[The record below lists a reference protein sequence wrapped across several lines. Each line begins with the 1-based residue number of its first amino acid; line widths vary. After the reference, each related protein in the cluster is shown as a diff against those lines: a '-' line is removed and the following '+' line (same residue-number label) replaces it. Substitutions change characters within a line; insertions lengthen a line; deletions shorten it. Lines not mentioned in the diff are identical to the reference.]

1 MTQSTL
7 TNSLKFGDHHEEKEK
22 DTHPLT
28 TYELRDS
35 DPAEIESL
43 GHGVEPATLPID
55 DEKVDA
61 KKVDLREDGTEY
73 PNGVKLYLIMVAI
86 CLAVF
91 LMALDNAI
99 IATAIPKITDEFHSL
114 PDVGWY
120 GSAYL
125 LTAAALQL
133 LFGKLYTFFNVKW
146 VYLGTIIVFELGS
159 LICGVAQNSVTLI
172 IGRAVAGLGSAGLM
186 SGSLLILAHSV
197 PLAKRPVYSGM
208 IGSLYGVASVAGP
221 LLGGVLTDKASWRWC
236 FLINLPIGAVTVF
249 AIAFFYADP
258 QMTRPPAESFMERL
272 KRFDPVGTAIF
283 MPAIIC
289 LLLALQWGG
298 TEYPWGDGRIIA
310 LFVVFGILII
320 AFIFVQLWQGENAT
334 VPPRIMRNRSVWSS
348 SLFGFFIAAAFF
360 VMVYYLPIWFQAVQG
375 ASAVDSGVRN
385 LPMLISIVV
394 GSVVAGIAVS
404 VFGYYTPFMIAATV
418 LMSIGAGLLSTFE
431 PSTSRAAWI
440 GYQVI
445 FGLGVGLGFQQPL
458 MAVQAVLNMADV
470 PTGTS
475 IIVFAQTLGGS
486 LFVSVGQSVFTNQ
499 LVKSLAADVPSLSP
513 LIVLATGATNLQTT
527 LPAADIAG
535 VQLAYS
541 EALTKAYVVT
551 IALSAFSVIG
561 CVFCPWK
568 SVKGKTFEAGLA

>member
-1 MTQSTL
+1 MAQSIL
-7 TNSLKFGDHHEEKEK
+7 MNK
-22 DTHPLT
+22 
-28 TYELRDS
+28 LRDS

-55 DEKVDA
+55 NEKVDA

-73 PNGVKLYLIMVAI
+73 SNGVKLYLIMVAI

-91 LMALDNAI
+91 LMDLEQARPRREHDSNAI
-99 IATAIPKITDEFHSL
+99 IAMAIPKITDEFHSL

-120 GSAYL
+120 GSA
-125 LTAAALQL
+125 AIRQALHPFQRQMGL
-133 LFGKLYTFFNVKW
+133 
-146 VYLGTIIVFELGS
+146 LGTIIVFELGS

-172 IGRAVAGLGSAGLM
+172 IGRAVAELGSAGLM

-208 IGSLYGVASVAGP
+208 IGGPYGVASVAGP
-221 LLGGVLTDKASWRWC
+221 LLGGVLTDNAVPTMPN
-236 FLINLPIGAVTVF
+236 ILPTKLGLTVF

-258 QMTRPPAESFMERL
+258 QIARPSAESFMERL
-272 KRFDPVGTAIF
+272 KRSDP
-283 MPAIIC
+283 
-289 LLLALQWGG
+289 WGG
-298 TEYPWGDGRIIA
+298 TEYLWNDNRIIA
-310 LFVVFGILII
+310 LFVVFGILVI
-320 AFIFVQLWQGENAT
+320 AFISVQLWQSENAT

-348 SLFGFFIAAAFF
+348 LLFGFFIAAAFF
-360 VMVYYLPIWFQAVQG
+360 VMVYHLPIWFQAVQG
-375 ASAVDSGVRN
+375 ALAVESGVR
-385 LPMLISIVV
+385 
-394 GSVVAGIAVS
+394 IAVT

-431 PSTSRAAWI
+431 PGTSRAAWI
-440 GYQVI
+440 GY
-445 FGLGVGLGFQQPL
+445 QPL

-486 LFVSVGQSVFTNQ
+486 PFVSVGQSVFTNQ

-513 LIVLATGATNLQTT
+513 LIVL
-527 LPAADIAG
+527 AADIAG

-568 SVKGKTFEAGLA
+568 SVKGKKFEAGLV

>member
-1 MTQSTL
+1 MAQSIL
-7 TNSLKFGDHHEEKEK
+7 MNK
-22 DTHPLT
+22 
-28 TYELRDS
+28 LRDS

-55 DEKVDA
+55 NEKVDA

-73 PNGVKLYLIMVAI
+73 SNGVKLYLIMH
-86 CLAVF
+86 
-91 LMALDNAI
+91 DSNAI
-99 IATAIPKITDEFHSL
+99 IAMAIPKITDEFHSL

-120 GSAYL
+120 GSA
-125 LTAAALQL
+125 AIRQALHPFQRQMGL
-133 LFGKLYTFFNVKW
+133 
-146 VYLGTIIVFELGS
+146 LGTIIVFELGS

-172 IGRAVAGLGSAGLM
+172 IGRAVAELGSAGLM

-208 IGSLYGVASVAGP
+208 IGGPYGVASVAGP
-221 LLGGVLTDKASWRWC
+221 LLGGVLTDNAC

-258 QMTRPPAESFMERL
+258 QIARPSAESFMERL
-272 KRFDPVGTAIF
+272 KRSDP
-283 MPAIIC
+283 
-289 LLLALQWGG
+289 WGG
-298 TEYPWGDGRIIA
+298 TEYLWNDNRIIA
-310 LFVVFGILII
+310 LFVVFGILVI
-320 AFIFVQLWQGENAT
+320 AFISVQLWQSENAT

-348 SLFGFFIAAAFF
+348 LLFGFFIAAAFF
-360 VMVYYLPIWFQAVQG
+360 VMVYHLPIWFQAVQG
-375 ASAVDSGVRN
+375 ALAVESGVR
-385 LPMLISIVV
+385 
-394 GSVVAGIAVS
+394 IAVT

-431 PSTSRAAWI
+431 PGTSRAAWI
-440 GYQVI
+440 GY
-445 FGLGVGLGFQQPL
+445 QQPL

-486 LFVSVGQSVFTNQ
+486 PFVSVGQSVFTNQ

-513 LIVLATGATNLQTT
+513 LIVL
-527 LPAADIAG
+527 AADIAG

-568 SVKGKTFEAGLA
+568 SVKGKKFEAGLV